1 MKNLSTRGRV
11 AVVVVLSAV
20 PALALMV
27 YGALEQRYVAE
38 AHAREDL
45 RHYARLA
52 AKQQEQALEGA
63 RQLLFALSGVAP
75 ALMRDRQAC
84 HEYFRGL
91 MLSSHGPYHSMGVHL
106 SSGDL
111 HCNAVTW
118 NDGVN
123 VSDRYYF
130 RLAADTGKFSVGG
143 YQPGRATV
151 QEGIDFGQPVLDAD
165 KKVVG
170 VVYAGLDLK
179 RFNALAGA
187 TPQPPGAV
195 VTVVD
200 RNGVVLAQH
209 PAQAAR
215 IGDKGA
221 DPRLNQAA
229 FAAKSGVLET
239 TDGSGVPRLYA
250 FEGVGENPDGGIPLR
265 IVVGVNQRVIYAD
278 AHKAFIKTVG
288 GLVVVTTLLLLG
300 GWYGAETL
308 VLSNLRKLLDVA
320 RRVYAGDLTART
332 GLPGGR
338 EEISRLGEAFDQ
350 MAQALQDRD
359 AELQRALRESR
370 ELAITDP
377 LTGLHNRRYLWEL
390 LGRELL
396 KSRRNRTPVAAIL
409 ADIDHFKRF
418 NDTWGHEAGDLV
430 LRRVADVIR
439 ENVRGSD
446 IGCRFGGE
454 ELALILPETTLEV
467 AVERAERI
475 RRGIAAVR
483 LDYGGRPLDAVTSS
497 FGVAIYPQ
505 HAGDAEALL
514 RAADEALYEAK
525 KAGRNRVAVSQAVT
539 ER

>member
-1 MKNLSTRGRV
+1 VKNLSTRGRV
-11 AVVVVLSAV
+11 ALVVVLSAV

-45 RHYARLA
+45 QRYAKLA
-52 AKQQEQALEGA
+52 AKQQEQTLEGA
-63 RQLLFALSGVAP
+63 RQLLFALSGVVP
-75 ALMRDRQAC
+75 ALTRDRQAC

-91 MLSSHGPYHSMGVHL
+91 MLASHGLYHSMGVHL
-106 SSGDL
+106 ASGDL

-130 RLAADTGKFSVGG
+130 RLAADSGKFAVGS
-143 YQPGRATV
+143 YQSARATV
-151 QEGIDFGQPVLDAD
+151 KEGIDFGQPVLDAD
-165 KKVVG
+165 KKVLG
-170 VVYAGLDLK
+170 VVFAGLDL
-179 RFNALAGA
+179 RRINELAGA

-195 VTVVD
+195 VTILD
-200 RNGVVLAQH
+200 RDGVVLAQH

-215 IGDKGA
+215 IGGKGSDA
-221 DPRLNQAA
+221 RLNQAV
-229 FAAKSGVLET
+229 FSAKSGVLET
-239 TDGSGVPRLYA
+239 TDANGVPRLYA
-250 FEGVGENPDGGIPLR
+250 FESVGENPDGSIPLR
-265 IVVGVNQRVIYAD
+265 VVVGINQRVIYAE

-288 GLVVVTTLLLLG
+288 GLVVVTMLLLLG
-300 GWYGAETL
+300 GWYGAEML
-308 VLSNLRKLLDVA
+308 VLRNLRKLLDVA
-320 RRVYAGDLTART
+320 RRVHAGDLTART

-396 KSRRNRTPVAAIL
+396 KARRNRTPVAAIL

-430 LRRVADVIR
+430 LKRVADVIR
-439 ENVRGSD
+439 EHVRGSD
-446 IGCRFGGE
+446 IGCRYGGE
-454 ELALILPETTLEV
+454 ELAVILPETTLEV

-475 RRGIAAVR
+475 RLGIAAVR

-525 KAGRNRVAVSQAVT
+525 KTGRNRVVVSQAVPAA
-539 ER
+539 

>member
-45 RHYARLA
+45 QRYARLA
-52 AKQQEQALEGA
+52 AKQQEQNLEGA
-63 RQLLFALSGVAP
+63 RQLLFALSGVVP
-75 ALMRDRQAC
+75 ALARDRQAC

-91 MLSSHGPYHSMGVHL
+91 MLASHGLYNSMGVHL
-106 SSGDL
+106 ASGEL
-111 HCNAVTW
+111 YCNAVTW

-123 VSDRYYF
+123 ASDRYYF
-130 RLAADTGKFSVGG
+130 RLAADSGRFSVGG
-143 YQPGRATV
+143 YQPARATV
-151 QEGIDFGQPVLDAD
+151 KEGIDFGQPVLDAD
-165 KKVVG
+165 KKILG
-170 VVYAGLDLK
+170 VMFARLDLK
-179 RFNALAGA
+179 RLNELAGA
-187 TPQPPGAV
+187 MPQPPGAV
-195 VTVVD
+195 VTILD
-200 RNGVVLAQH
+200 RDGIVLAQH

-215 IGDKGA
+215 IGDRGS
-221 DPRLNQAA
+221 DQRLNQAV

-239 TDGSGVPRLYA
+239 TDASGMPRLYA
-250 FEGVGENPDGGIPLR
+250 FESVGENPDGSVPLR
-265 IVVGVNQRVIYAD
+265 VVIGINQRVIYAE
-278 AHKAFIKTVG
+278 AHKAFLKTVG
-288 GLVVVTTLLLLG
+288 GLVVVMTLLLLG
-300 GWYGAETL
+300 GWYGAETV
-308 VLSNLRKLLDVA
+308 VLGNLRKLLDVA
-320 RRVYAGDLTART
+320 RRVHAGDLTART

-396 KSRRNRTPVAAIL
+396 KSLRNRTPVAAIL

-430 LRRVADVIR
+430 LKRVADVIR

-446 IGCRFGGE
+446 IGCRYGGE
-454 ELALILPETTLEV
+454 ELAVILPETTLEV

-497 FGVAIYPQ
+497 FGVAVYPQ

-525 KAGRNRVAVSQAVT
+525 KAGRNRVVVSQAVPK
-539 ER
+539 R

>member
-38 AHAREDL
+38 AHARENL
-45 RHYARLA
+45 QRYARLA
-52 AKQQEQALEGA
+52 AKQQEQNLEGA
-63 RQLLFALSGVAP
+63 RQLLFALSGVVP
-75 ALMRDRQAC
+75 ALTRDRQAC

-91 MLSSHGPYHSMGVHL
+91 MLASHGLYNSMGVHL
-106 SSGDL
+106 ASGEL
-111 HCNAVTW
+111 YCNAVTW

-130 RLAADTGKFSVGG
+130 RLAADSGRFSVGG
-143 YQPGRATV
+143 YQPARATV
-151 QEGIDFGQPVLDAD
+151 KEGIDFGQPVLDAD
-165 KKVVG
+165 KKVLG
-170 VVYAGLDLK
+170 VVFAGLDLK
-179 RFNALAGA
+179 RLNELAGA
-187 TPQPPGAV
+187 MPQPPGAV
-195 VTVVD
+195 VTILD
-200 RNGVVLAQH
+200 RDGVVLAQH

-215 IGDKGA
+215 IGDKGS
-221 DPRLNQAA
+221 DPRLNQAV

-239 TDGSGVPRLYA
+239 TDASGMPRLYA
-250 FEGVGENPDGGIPLR
+250 FESVGENPDGSIPLR
-265 IVVGVNQRVIYAD
+265 VVVGINQWVIYAE

-288 GLVVVTTLLLLG
+288 GLVVVMTLLLLG
-300 GWYGAETL
+300 GWYGSKTL
-308 VLSNLRKLLDVA
+308 VLGNLRKLLDVA
-320 RRVYAGDLTART
+320 RRVHAGDLTART

-396 KSRRNRTPVAAIL
+396 KSLRNRTPVAAIL

-430 LRRVADVIR
+430 LKRVADVIR

-446 IGCRFGGE
+446 IGCRYGGE
-454 ELALILPETTLEV
+454 ELAVILPETTLEV

-497 FGVAIYPQ
+497 FGVAVYPQ

-525 KAGRNRVAVSQAVT
+525 KAGRNRVVVSQAVSAA
-539 ER
+539 

>member
-1 MKNLSTRGRV
+1 VKNLSTRGRV

-45 RHYARLA
+45 QRYARLA
-52 AKQQEQALEGA
+52 AKQQEQNLEGA
-63 RQLLFALSGVAP
+63 RQLLFALSGVVP
-75 ALMRDRQAC
+75 ALTRDRQAC

-91 MLSSHGPYHSMGVHL
+91 MLASHGLYNSMGVHL
-106 SSGDL
+106 ASGEL
-111 HCNAVTW
+111 YCNAVTW

-130 RLAADTGKFSVGG
+130 RLAAASGRFSVGG
-143 YQPGRATV
+143 YQPARATV
-151 QEGIDFGQPVLDAD
+151 KEGIDFGQPVLDAD
-165 KKVVG
+165 KKVLG
-170 VVYAGLDLK
+170 VMFARLDLK
-179 RFNALAGA
+179 RLDEFAGA
-187 TPQPPGAV
+187 MPQPPGAV
-195 VTVVD
+195 VTLLD
-200 RNGVVLAQH
+200 RDGVVLAQH

-215 IGDKGA
+215 IGDRGS
-221 DPRLNQAA
+221 DPRLNQAV

-239 TDGSGVPRLYA
+239 TDAGGMPRLYA
-250 FEGVGENPDGGIPLR
+250 FESVGENPDGSIPLR
-265 IVVGVNQRVIYAD
+265 VVVGINQRVIYAE

-288 GLVVVTTLLLLG
+288 SLVVVMTLLLLG
-300 GWYGAETL
+300 GWYGAEKL
-308 VLSNLRKLLDVA
+308 VLGNLRKLLDVA
-320 RRVYAGDLTART
+320 RRVHAGDLTART

-396 KSRRNRTPVAAIL
+396 KSLRNRTPVAAIL

-430 LRRVADVIR
+430 LKRVADVIR

-446 IGCRFGGE
+446 IGCRYGGE
-454 ELALILPETTLEV
+454 ELAVILPETTLEV

-483 LDYGGRPLDAVTSS
+483 LDYGGRLLDAVTSS
-497 FGVAIYPQ
+497 FGVAVYPQ

-525 KAGRNRVAVSQAVT
+525 KAGRNRVVVSQAMP